1 MGQMSVRCGFCVP
14 RPQLLRRWSQAGV
27 SIKEINTSKTLIYPK
42 HAHDFE
48 YYKSSTVAYFMV
60 EEVQNELSKKLATV

>member
-1 MGQMSVRCGFCVP
+1 MFVRCGFCVP
-14 RPQLLRRWSQAGV
+14 RPQLLRRWAQAGV
-27 SIKEINTSKTLIYPK
+27 GIKEVDTPKKLIYPT

-60 EEVQNELSKKLATV
+60 EEVQSQLSKKLATI